1 MKEPSVKY
9 NNKIFFTTILIIIY
23 LTYLQS
29 VHVLSILLSGLKR
42 QNSVLQELLQPVEKI
57 KLIKLIINA
66 TLKGHS
72 WESLNN
78 LVFYISVEIF
88 TWLWLTDSSE
98 VSSEGHS
105 NENKASFSKV
115 GK

>member
-66 TLKGHS
+66 TLNAT
-72 WESLNN
+72 L
-78 LVFYISVEIF
+78 LRVVE
-88 TWLWLTDSSE
+88 
-98 VSSEGHS
+98 
-105 NENKASFSKV
+105 
-115 GK
+115 